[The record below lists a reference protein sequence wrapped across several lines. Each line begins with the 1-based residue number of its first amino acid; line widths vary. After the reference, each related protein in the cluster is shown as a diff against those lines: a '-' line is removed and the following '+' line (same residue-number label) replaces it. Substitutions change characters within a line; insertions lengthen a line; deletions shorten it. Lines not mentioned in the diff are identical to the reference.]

1 MSESPSSRSWF
12 CVFNNPEKLFGNIEP
27 SEMVNKAIDIWC
39 KDKPQRTCAINYEI
53 GDSGTPHMHMVLED
67 PAKVR
72 FTAVQKLFPSIHIEP
87 TRGNKKQA
95 EDYILKRGNF
105 SEKGHTVIIPAVFQG
120 EISASQGSR
129 NDLAIIEDLITQGMT
144 PDEIMDISMKY
155 RRYEGL
161 IKKAFFRKRHK
172 ETPYIRDVAVYWHVG
187 ESGSGKSYT
196 AKKLI
201 DEHGE
206 SNVYILNDYS
216 TGGFDM
222 YEAQPILF
230 MDEFK
235 GNMSFQTFLNIL
247 DCYTVQIHCRYANSF
262 MLWTEIHITSIF
274 PPEEAYK
281 FMVEEENQNRDKI
294 QQLLRRLS
302 HIVYHYKE
310 DGAYKSFTLDANLYN
325 DYESLKQMAN
335 HVQDG
340 FQPFDGETPFA

>member
-1 MSESPSSRSWF
+1 
-12 CVFNNPEKLFGNIEP
+12 
-27 SEMVNKAIDIWC
+27 
-39 KDKPQRTCAINYEI
+39 
-53 GDSGTPHMHMVLED
+53 
-67 PAKVR
+67 
-72 FTAVQKLFPSIHIEP
+72 
-87 TRGNKKQA
+87 
-95 EDYILKRGNF
+95 
-105 SEKGHTVIIPAVFQG
+105 
-120 EISASQGSR
+120 
-129 NDLAIIEDLITQGMT
+129 
-144 PDEIMDISMKY
+144 
-155 RRYEGL
+155 
-161 IKKAFFRKRHK
+161 
-172 ETPYIRDVAVYWHVG
+172 
-187 ESGSGKSYT
+187 
-196 AKKLI
+196 
-201 DEHGE
+201 
-206 SNVYILNDYS
+206 
-216 TGGFDM
+216 M

-325 DYESLKQMAN
+325 DYESLKQMAK
-335 HVQDG
+335 HGQDS